1 MSRTNSKFSAFLL
14 IAAGLALLGCL
25 LFFGG
30 RFLYGLGQTLGA
42 DLTVLAH
49 GTPTN
54 SPVPSITPTIAT
66 ATITITS
73 GPSPTPTFYYNI
85 PTATAT
91 LVPWTTCPGIV
102 ISTRDTEQG
111 DFLHILRC
119 EDNYEYEIGPL
130 TKGAYAVS
138 PDNRYL
144 VYAGV
149 NGLLYAAKIGDTTLY
164 TVINLKKKGPFVAF
178 PKKVVPDF
186 KLKFN
191 GSAPP
196 FVLEVYEAQYG
207 QNFPVTMPNWLSE

>member
-85 PTATAT
+85 PTATAQS
-91 LVPWTTCPGIV
+91 LDDLPGNCH
-102 ISTRDTEQG
+102 
-111 DFLHILRC
+111 LH
-119 EDNYEYEIGPL
+119 P
-130 TKGAYAVS
+130 
-138 PDNRYL
+138 RYRARRFFTHPAL
-144 VYAGV
+144 
-149 NGLLYAAKIGDTTLY
+149 
-164 TVINLKKKGPFVAF
+164 
-178 PKKVVPDF
+178 
-186 KLKFN
+186 
-191 GSAPP
+191 
-196 FVLEVYEAQYG
+196 
-207 QNFPVTMPNWLSE
+207 